1 MYGRIGLAEDLY
13 EVIMTR
19 LILFSL
25 VFIAL
30 AGPAVAIT
38 CSALYGTAT
47 CECKTKCI
55 STVDDCRC
63 EE

>member
-1 MYGRIGLAEDLY
+1 
-13 EVIMTR
+13 MTR